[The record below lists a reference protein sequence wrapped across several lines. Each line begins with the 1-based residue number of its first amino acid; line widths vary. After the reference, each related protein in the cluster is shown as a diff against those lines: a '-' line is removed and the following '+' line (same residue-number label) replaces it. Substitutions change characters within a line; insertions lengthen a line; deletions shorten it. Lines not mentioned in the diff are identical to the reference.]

1 MRKILYT
8 LLALAGGAFAQEKK
22 EAVKEMTL
30 ASYNI
35 KHGAGMDG
43 QLNLERTIGVLKKI
57 DADIVALQE
66 VDNKC
71 TRSKKV
77 DQAAVIAKALG
88 MKHAYAKAMNFQG
101 GEYGLAVL
109 SKYPILE
116 MKRHEFPS
124 VGEPRVAMEI
134 IVEPVKG
141 QKMSFISLH
150 FDYVSEEIRQPQI
163 KALFKALENTKHPV
177 VLIGDFN
184 ATPDSD
190 SIKLFAQEW
199 TNIPKKGDNL
209 TAPASKPRNEI
220 DYFMTRGI
228 DASKLTCTVIEEKVA
243 SDHRPLMMKLPLPEV
258 KK

>member
-1 MRKILYT
+1 
-8 LLALAGGAFAQEKK
+8 
-22 EAVKEMTL
+22 MTL

-43 QLNLERTIGVLKKI
+43 KLDLKRTIDVLKKI

-71 TRSKKV
+71 ERSKKV
-77 DQAAVIAKALG
+77 NQAAEIAKVLK
-88 MKHAYAKAMNFQG
+88 MHHAFGKAMNYQG

-116 MKRHEFPS
+116 KKLHRLPS

-134 IVEPVKG
+134 IVEPMKG
-141 QKMSFISLH
+141 HKMSFISLH
-150 FDYVSEEIRQPQI
+150 FDFSSEKNRQPQI
-163 KALFKALENTKHPV
+163 QALFKALENTKHPV

-184 ATPDSD
+184 ARPGSE
-190 SIKLFAQEW
+190 SIKLFAKEW
-199 TNIPKKGDNL
+199 TNIPKKGNRL
-209 TAPASKPRNEI
+209 TSPAGTPREEI
-220 DYFMTRGI
+220 DYFMTRGL
-228 DASKLTCTVIEEKVA
+228 DASNLSCTVIEEKVA
-243 SDHRPLMMKLPLPEV
+243 SDHRPLMMKLLLPKV